1 MQSKYQPTSR
11 YLKFKIKQSVKVTEF
26 FYPDV
31 SYGELLSNLGGVVG
45 LWLGIGMM
53 QVVDH
58 GFELTSHF
66 RCLNLIAKK

>member
-1 MQSKYQPTSR
+1 M
-11 YLKFKIKQSVKVTEF
+11 KVTEF

-31 SYGELLSNLGGVVG
+31 SFGESLSNLGGVVG

-58 GFELTSHF
+58 GFELTSYF

>member
-1 MQSKYQPTSR
+1 MQSQYHGKVE

-31 SYGELLSNLGGVVG
+31 SFGESLSNLGGVVG

-58 GFELTSHF
+58 GFELTSYF